1 VIRRC
6 LHIIMLSGLVFITSQ
21 IKEDKPKAHA
31 MSCWTWWTTGYART
45 DFPGYTA
52 DGTSVW
58 NGENLVAATSLPL
71 GSYVYVPEWDT
82 RYRVA
87 DRGYLS
93 ANHLDFLV
101 DTRAEAYEITG
112 WREACPL

>member
-1 VIRRC
+1 
-6 LHIIMLSGLVFITSQ
+6 M
-21 IKEDKPKAHA
+21 
-31 MSCWTWWTTGYART
+31 
-45 DFPGYTA
+45 
-52 DGTSVW
+52 
-58 NGENLVAATSLPL
+58 AATSLPL